1 MNHRGYHSFV
11 SCRSCGHVVKC
22 PNCDVALTYHVGG
35 NARLHCHYCGH
46 TEDPPSK
53 CPECGSERIRY
64 FGAGTQQV
72 EAELAKQFPGIRTLR
87 MDMDTTSGKDG
98 HAKILEAFRA
108 GEADVLVGTQ
118 MIAKG
123 LDFPAVTV
131 VGVIAADM
139 TLNLPDY
146 RARERTF
153 QLLTQVAGRA
163 GRGSEKGQVVIQTYK
178 PEDAVIRAAARQDY
192 RGFFEEE
199 LERRRVAL
207 YPPFTVMA
215 RLLVE
220 STDGEAAR
228 RHVEVL
234 CHRCEQLLQENPAFQ
249 AACLLMHMEQP
260 PMAMLRGKT
269 RYQLLLKLHV
279 RPETE
284 RLAAAL
290 SDMSREEIPGLDIY
304 FEYNPA
310 TMM

>member
-1 MNHRGYHSFV
+1 M
-11 SCRSCGHVVKC
+11 
-22 PNCDVALTYHVGG
+22 
-35 NARLHCHYCGH
+35 
-46 TEDPPSK
+46 
-53 CPECGSERIRY
+53 
-64 FGAGTQQV
+64 
-72 EAELAKQFPGIRTLR
+72 
-87 MDMDTTSGKDG
+87 
-98 HAKILEAFRA
+98 
-108 GEADVLVGTQ
+108 
-118 MIAKG
+118 
-123 LDFPAVTV
+123 
-131 VGVIAADM
+131 
-139 TLNLPDY
+139 
-146 RARERTF
+146 
-153 QLLTQVAGRA
+153 
-163 GRGSEKGQVVIQTYK
+163 
-178 PEDAVIRAAARQDY
+178 
-192 RGFFEEE
+192 
-199 LERRRVAL
+199 ERRRVAL